1 MLTLKRA
8 DIKVGTTL
16 FFLERIRG
24 GIRTKNIT
32 IEKVGRKWAYWGD
45 SDFEKLD
52 LETMQPWYGGYGHRD
67 ELWDSEEHYKNHLYQ
82 ASVIKACQDAFDSYC
97 LAKRKKLTYEKAVKI
112 LAILNDESEVQDAT

>member
-16 FFLERIRG
+16 FFTERLRG
-24 GIRTKNIT
+24 FVRTKNIT

-45 SDFEKLD
+45 GDFEKLD

-67 ELWDSEEHYKNHLYQ
+67 ELWDSEEHYKNHLHE
-82 ASVIKACQDAFDSYC
+82 ASVIRDCQVAFNS
-97 LAKRKKLTYEKAVKI
+97 LQTSNIKKLTYKKAVKI
-112 LAILNDESEVQDAT
+112 LAILNDESEVQDD